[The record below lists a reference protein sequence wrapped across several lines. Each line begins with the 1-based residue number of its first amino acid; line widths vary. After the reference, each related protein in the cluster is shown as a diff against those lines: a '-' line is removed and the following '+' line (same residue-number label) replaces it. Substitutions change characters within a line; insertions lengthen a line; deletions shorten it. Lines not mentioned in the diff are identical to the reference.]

1 MPLVPVLLEPSPPK
15 KNKKLLIINLMKKIK
30 KESIKKT
37 IEATTSKSVQIP
49 LVGVMVFCFLLAAS
63 SFFAGAAWLK
73 IKGSGGSASKTAS
86 ATFEPKKSDKPD
98 FQFYVMSFC
107 PYGNQMEDLVKP
119 VVDLLKNSAN
129 IRPQY
134 IFEKITDLKTQ
145 CQQYDSS
152 NCANYIKAGYFTSES
167 DCKAELDAYGKKCLD
182 EKQYL
187 KIGNTL
193 YGSLH
198 GRQEA
203 TQNVREICAY
213 NMNEDKTNWWNFID
227 NTNKNCTSENAD
239 TCWEEQA
246 KKAGF
251 DTNKITECFNTQA
264 AELIEKE
271 IALTTENKV
280 QGSPTLMINGV
291 TFPPEAAYTSDNK
304 GTLKIG
310 KKVYTQDQ
318 LRTSEVIKEAICASF
333 KKAPKECKTTLEAAA
348 ATATNTAASADASC
362 N

>member
-1 MPLVPVLLEPSPPK
+1 MK
-15 KNKKLLIINLMKKIK
+15 KNKKNLAAIK
-30 KESIKKT
+30 DTLKS
-37 IEATTSKSVQIP
+37 TTTKSVQIP
-49 LVGVMVFCFLLAAS
+49 LAGVIIFSLLLAAS

-73 IKGSGGSASKTAS
+73 IKGQDASPKTAS
-86 ATFEPKKSDKPD
+86 ATFEPTKSDKPE

-107 PYGNQMEDLVKP
+107 PYGNQMEELVKP
-119 VVDLLKNSAN
+119 VAELLKDSAD

-152 NCANYIKAGYFTSES
+152 NCANYVKAGYFTSES
-167 DCKAELDAYGKKCLD
+167 ECKTELTSYSKECLD

-187 KIGNTL
+187 KIGNVF

-198 GRQEA
+198 GRVEA
-203 TQNVREICAY
+203 NQDVREICAY
-213 NMNEDKTNWWNFID
+213 NMVDDKTIWWNFID
-227 NTNKNCTSENAD
+227 NINKNCDSTNAD

-246 KKAGF
+246 KKAGL

-264 AELIEKE
+264 AELIDKE

-291 TFPPEAAYTSDNK
+291 AFPPETAYTSDNK
-304 GTLKIG
+304 GSLKIG
-310 KKVYTQDQ
+310 KKIFTQDQ
-318 LRTSEVIKEAICASF
+318 YRTSDAIKEAICAAF
-333 KKAPKECKTTLEAAA
+333 KKAPKECKTTLK
-348 ATATNTAASADASC
+348 ATATDDTGSVAGAATDASC

>member
-1 MPLVPVLLEPSPPK
+1 M
-15 KNKKLLIINLMKKIK
+15 
-30 KESIKKT
+30 IKKT
-37 IEATTSKSVQIP
+37 KKETNKKEAIKEVLKSSTTKSVQVP
-49 LVGVMVFCFLLAAS
+49 LVGVIVFTFLLAIS

-73 IKGSGGSASKTAS
+73 IKGSSSTTTKTAS
-86 ATFEPKKSDKPD
+86 ATFEPVKSDKPE

-107 PYGNQMEDLVKP
+107 PYGNQMEELVKP

-134 IFEKITDLKTQ
+134 IFEKIADLKTQ

-152 NCANYIKAGYFTSES
+152 NCANYIKAGYFTTES
-167 DCKAELDAYGKKCLD
+167 DCKAELDTYNKKCLD

-187 KIGNTL
+187 KIGNTF

-203 TQNVREICAY
+203 TQDVREICAY
-213 NMNEDKTNWWNFID
+213 NMNEDKTNWWKFIG
-227 NTNKNCTSENAD
+227 NVNKNCTSENAD

-246 KKAGF
+246 KQAGF
-251 DTNKITECFNTQA
+251 DTNKITECFNNQA
-264 AELIEKE
+264 PELIEKE
-271 IALTTENKV
+271 IALTTQNKV
-280 QGSPTLMINGV
+280 QGSPTLMINGI

-310 KKVYTQDQ
+310 KKILTQDQ
-318 LRTSEVIKEAICASF
+318 YRTSDAIKEAICASF
-333 KKAPKECKTTLEAAA
+333 KKAPKECKTTIKATDT
-348 ATATNTAASADASC
+348 ATAGTTNTAAAAGGSC